1 MEIDNFELAIFN
13 DNYDNLLENDD
24 PDSLNDSIFLQT
36 QFEEIQ
42 QIPDSDPFALNQD
55 SKPSSRKAARH
66 VRKDD
71 FDYNA
76 YIKEEMKNY
85 DTDAMNDNL
94 RKHMIQKIRNRMS
107 AQRSRLR
114 QKSMQECMEKENEA
128 LKSQNMSLR
137 REVFALR
144 DENEQLRKRLKNLES
159 SKTVECTSEE
169 EKTNSE
175 SSVYVREKK
184 AAGGSAIPK
193 LPVLLVLAVVCAFL
207 VPGSGPID
215 NPAVKMGGIV
225 PMITS
230 SLPQTS
236 RALKTMDRMC
246 SDYCK
251 QQRML
256 CDKDMD
262 RAEALVYLKQLNKI
276 SVMEAPDGKEK
287 QIELFDKVNAQK
299 LICFDPESPVETE
312 NIIRIIVNSRNTGK
326 LDTEEV
332 YLGHFER
339 LATE

>member
-1 MEIDNFELAIFN
+1 MDIDNFELAIFN
-13 DNYDNLLENDD
+13 DNFEGVLDKDD
-24 PDSLNDSIFLQT
+24 HDSLNDSIFLQT
-36 QFEEIQ
+36 QFDEIQ
-42 QIPDSDPFALNQD
+42 QIPDSDSPTVNE
-55 SKPSSRKAARH
+55 SKRGDRKQVRH

-85 DTDAMNDNL
+85 DTETMTENL

-128 LKSQNMSLR
+128 LKSQNMHLR
-137 REVFALR
+137 REVLALR
-144 DENEQLRKRLKNLES
+144 EENEKLRVRVKSLES
-159 SKTVECTSEE
+159 SKTTECTSEE

-175 SSVYVREKK
+175 SSVYIREKK
-184 AAGGSAIPK
+184 IAGGFGIPK
-193 LPVLLVLAVVCAFL
+193 TPLFLALAIVCAFII
-207 VPGSGPID
+207 PGGAPVD
-215 NPAVKMGGIV
+215 NPAVKLGGVV
-225 PMITS
+225 PMITT
-230 SLPQTS
+230 SLPQNS

-251 QQRML
+251 GQRVL

-262 RAEALVYLKQLNKI
+262 RAEALLYLNQLNKI
-276 SVMEAPDGKEK
+276 SVGEAPDGKEK

-312 NIIRIIVNSRNTGK
+312 NIFRIIVNTRSTGK

-332 YLGHFER
+332 YLGQFER
-339 LATE
+339 LSTE